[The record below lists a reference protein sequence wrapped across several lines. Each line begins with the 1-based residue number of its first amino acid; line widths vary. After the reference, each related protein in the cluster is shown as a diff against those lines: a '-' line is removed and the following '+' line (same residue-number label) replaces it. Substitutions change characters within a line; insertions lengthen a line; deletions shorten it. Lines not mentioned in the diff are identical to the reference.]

1 MDFENVNHKI
11 NLKYNLL
18 IYNTMAYDTNNC
30 IILKKMLENA
40 TKNVYASTGT
50 DLIIKKSQIT
60 NLIKITEFGQD
71 KVDIETFF

>member
-1 MDFENVNHKI
+1 
-11 NLKYNLL
+11 
-18 IYNTMAYDTNNC
+18 
-30 IILKKMLENA
+30 MLENA

-50 DLIIKKSQIT
+50 ELIIKKSQIT